1 MIPWRGVGRGGRAVS
16 AFVLACALAAAS
28 ARAEPLKAGP
38 QGDPAPDST
47 GRFRQQEWRVPFG
60 ADGGGPLLQAL
71 VLFPNGPAPHPLAI
85 ISHGSPRNAGGKIGR
100 SLYPSSSRWFA
111 ERGFAVV
118 TLSRRG
124 HGDSEGWRAE
134 DYGSC
139 RSPSYPQAIDAS
151 ADDIEA
157 GVRYM
162 RTQPFVD
169 GRRVLLVGQSAGGA
183 GSMAAAARN
192 PEGVVAVLN
201 FAGGRGSRADGEVC
215 DADAL
220 VKAMSGFGATVR
232 VPTLWVYAEN
242 DQYFAPALART
253 MFDSFKARGGTGVFL
268 PMPPFDRDGHRLFG
282 YGVRIWGP
290 PVGDFLNGVPDLKPG
305 R

>member
-1 MIPWRGVGRGGRAVS
+1 MTIRRGVGLGIRAVAAVFL
-16 AFVLACALAAAS
+16 AFALAVFS
-28 ARAEPLKAGP
+28 AHADLKPGP

-85 ISHGSPRNAGGKIGR
+85 ISHGSPRITTGKIPR

-124 HGDSEGWRAE
+124 YGDSEGWRAE
-134 DYGSC
+134 GYGSC
-139 RSPSYPQAIDAS
+139 RSPNYPQAIAAS

-162 RTQPFVD
+162 RTQSFVD

-183 GSMAAAARN
+183 GSLAAAARN

-215 DADAL
+215 DADAMTR
-220 VKAMSGFGATVR
+220 AMAEFGSTAR

-242 DQYFAPALART
+242 DKYFAPALARA
-253 MFDSFKARGGTGVFL
+253 MFDGFKARGGAGEFL
-268 PMPPFDRDGHRLFG
+268 PMPPFDKDGHRLFG
-282 YGVRIWGP
+282 FGVRVWGA
-290 PVGDFLNGVPDLKPG
+290 PVGEFLKGVPALAPM